1 MADKQRKSKKP
12 SGTKAELPLN
22 DSTFFVVRCL
32 GRHVGFVLRASG
44 LHVELHADHF
54 ADDAD
59 DQTWISE
66 VGQRGWVVLTKDK
79 AISRRPVELHAVKT
93 ARVRMFT
100 LATGDMTGEQMAGVF
115 VANRLKM
122 GRFIKKHPPPF
133 IARVSS
139 TGVVSVFPAKPNP

>member
-1 MADKQRKSKKP
+1 MGRKSKKR
-12 SGTKAELPLN
+12 SGTKAESLLS
-22 DSTFFVVRCL
+22 DSTFFVDRCL
-32 GRHVGFVLRASG
+32 GRHVGLELRASG
-44 LHVELHADHF
+44 LRVEFHADHF

-79 AISRRPVELHAVKT
+79 AISKRPVELHAVE
-93 ARVRMFT
+93 AAQVRMFT
-100 LATGDMTGEQMAGVF
+100 LATGNMTGEQMASVF
-115 VANRLKM
+115 AANRLKM

-139 TGVVSVFPAKPNP
+139 AGVVLVYPAKPKA